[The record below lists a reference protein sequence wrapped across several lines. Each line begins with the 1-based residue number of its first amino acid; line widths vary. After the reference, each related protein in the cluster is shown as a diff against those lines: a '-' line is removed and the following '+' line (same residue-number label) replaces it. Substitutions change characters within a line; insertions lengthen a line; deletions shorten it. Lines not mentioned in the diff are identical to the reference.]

1 MKSKPKSPAFARIR
15 AEVMAA
21 ACAVPRGR
29 VTTYA
34 AIAAHLEI
42 VVRHVAFVLAGL
54 KGAEVDEI
62 PWHRVVAAGGELRS
76 GSRAGL
82 RRQKE
87 RLAAEG
93 VAVTRGPRIAEFE
106 RLVFRWPPRREHPGV
121 PARGPYSNPAT
132 PPLFLESFRF
142 GYAPVVDGPPPR
154 PAKLLASREKTR

>member
-1 MKSKPKSPAFARIR
+1 MKSRPKSPAFARIR

-29 VTTYA
+29 VTTYS

-42 VVRHVAFVLAGL
+42 VARHVAFVLAGL

-62 PWHRVVAAGGELRS
+62 PWHRVVAADGGLRAS
-76 GSRAGL
+76 SRAGL
-82 RRQKE
+82 QRQKE

-93 VAVTRGPRIAEFE
+93 ITVARGPRIAGFG

-121 PARGPYSNPAT
+121 PVRGPYSEPAT
-132 PPLFLESFRF
+132 PPLFQESFRF
-142 GYAPVVDGPPPR
+142 GYAPVVGGPPPR
-154 PAKLLASREKTR
+154 PAKLLASRGKTR